1 MDINRFTN
9 RSQQA
14 ISNARDIAAT
24 RHHQQVTPEHLLAAL
39 LAQGDTLVQPLL
51 ATLGAGAPE
60 LRDAMTAA
68 LDRLPRVHGETAA
81 TTGFGPETVAVLDSA
96 THQAESLGDQ
106 YVSVEHVV
114 IAIADTPG
122 AAGTALRRAG
132 ITREAVL
139 GALARVRG
147 AGNVTSQDPE
157 ATLDALNKYGRDLVA
172 LGAAGKLDPV
182 VGRDDEIRRVIQ
194 VLNRRTKNNPL
205 LIGEPGVGKTAIAE
219 GLASRI
225 IDGDVPTGLQNKRI
239 VALDL
244 GSMVAGAKYRGEF
257 EERLKAVLDEIK
269 AAEGG
274 IITFLDEMHTL
285 VGAGAAEGAMA
296 ASNMLKP
303 MLARGELRMIGATTL
318 DEYRKHIEKDAALD
332 RRFQPVMVDPPS
344 VEGTVG
350 ILRGLKERYEVHHG
364 VRILDAALV
373 AAAVLSDRYI
383 PARFLPDK
391 AIDLI
396 DEAASRLR
404 IEIDSMPEEID
415 ELERRRRQLE
425 IEHNALA
432 RESDRGSVERREAVE
447 QQLGDVVE
455 ELQALNARWQLE
467 RDQIDAIRAAKQA
480 IEDARTEF
488 DRAERTG
495 DLQRAAE
502 LRYGTMPKLES
513 ELAEHN
519 EALTKLQFDGAML
532 KEEVGEE
539 DVAEVVSRW
548 TGIPVAR
555 LMEGEVHKLVR
566 LEEHLHHSVIGQDEA
581 VAAVANAIRRSR
593 TGLSDPNR
601 PIGSFVFLGPTGVGK
616 TELARALA
624 GFLFDDTRAMV
635 RIDMSEYMEQHAVS
649 RLIGAPP
656 GYVGYDQGG
665 QLTEAVRRRPYSVVL
680 LDEVEKAHPDVFN
693 TLLQVLDDGRLTDG
707 QGRTVDFTN
716 TVLIM
721 TSNLGSE
728 QIEAHLPD
736 ETVRTRVMAVV
747 KRHFRPEFLNRIDD
761 VIVFHRL
768 TRGDLRQIVEIQ
780 FGLLSE
786 RIAARG
792 LTLELSDQAADWLA
806 GNGYDPSYGARPL
819 KRLIQTE
826 VADALAIRM
835 LEGAFGEGDTVR
847 VIVAGDRLDLVAGGS
862 EDGTGAT
869 GTPANT

>member
-39 LAQGDTLVQPLL
+39 LAQGDTVVQPLL

-60 LRDAMTAA
+60 LRDAMIAA

-132 ITREAVL
+132 ITRESVL

-257 EERLKAVLDEIK
+257 EERLKAVLDAIK

-285 VGAGAAEGAMA
+285 VGAGAAEGAMD

-318 DEYRKHIEKDAALD
+318 DEYRKHIEKDAALE

-344 VEGTVG
+344 VEDTVG

-383 PARFLPDK
+383 P
-391 AIDLI
+391 
-396 DEAASRLR
+396 
-404 IEIDSMPEEID
+404 
-415 ELERRRRQLE
+415 
-425 IEHNALA
+425 
-432 RESDRGSVERREAVE
+432 
-447 QQLGDVVE
+447 
-455 ELQALNARWQLE
+455 
-467 RDQIDAIRAAKQA
+467 
-480 IEDARTEF
+480 
-488 DRAERTG
+488 
-495 DLQRAAE
+495 
-502 LRYGTMPKLES
+502 
-513 ELAEHN
+513 
-519 EALTKLQFDGAML
+519 
-532 KEEVGEE
+532 
-539 DVAEVVSRW
+539 
-548 TGIPVAR
+548 
-555 LMEGEVHKLVR
+555 
-566 LEEHLHHSVIGQDEA
+566 
-581 VAAVANAIRRSR
+581 
-593 TGLSDPNR
+593 
-601 PIGSFVFLGPTGVGK
+601 
-616 TELARALA
+616 
-624 GFLFDDTRAMV
+624 
-635 RIDMSEYMEQHAVS
+635 
-649 RLIGAPP
+649 
-656 GYVGYDQGG
+656 
-665 QLTEAVRRRPYSVVL
+665 
-680 LDEVEKAHPDVFN
+680 
-693 TLLQVLDDGRLTDG
+693 
-707 QGRTVDFTN
+707 
-716 TVLIM
+716 
-721 TSNLGSE
+721 
-728 QIEAHLPD
+728 
-736 ETVRTRVMAVV
+736 
-747 KRHFRPEFLNRIDD
+747 
-761 VIVFHRL
+761 
-768 TRGDLRQIVEIQ
+768 
-780 FGLLSE
+780 
-786 RIAARG
+786 
-792 LTLELSDQAADWLA
+792 
-806 GNGYDPSYGARPL
+806 
-819 KRLIQTE
+819 
-826 VADALAIRM
+826 
-835 LEGAFGEGDTVR
+835 
-847 VIVAGDRLDLVAGGS
+847 
-862 EDGTGAT
+862 
-869 GTPANT
+869 